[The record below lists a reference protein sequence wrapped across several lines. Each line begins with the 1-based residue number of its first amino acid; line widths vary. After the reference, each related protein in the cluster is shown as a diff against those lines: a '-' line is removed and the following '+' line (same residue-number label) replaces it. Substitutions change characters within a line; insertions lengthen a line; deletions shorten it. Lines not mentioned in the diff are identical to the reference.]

1 MVELLL
7 GLLLGLAVGLV
18 LWKWQQSH
26 STRRIKMLLGHLKSN
41 NSDSSLPFTSQL
53 SLEIARLQ
61 RYQQQL
67 EQQIENYRQA
77 LHTAPIGY
85 LQVDDENRLIWCNPQ
100 ARELLGI
107 EQDQFSK
114 LPRLLLELVRSYEL
128 DHLIE
133 QTRSANQLCCK
144 DWTFFPVSSDPSRLS
159 QQQPYAVRGY
169 GLPLTQGQVGLFL
182 ESRQEAV
189 MLIQQRDRW
198 ASDVAHELKTPL
210 TSIRLVAETLQ
221 SRLDPS
227 LQNWIE
233 RLINETIRLSNLVQD
248 LLDLSQF
255 DRGSSQY
262 LQLKPVNLRE
272 LVESAWMSLEPLAHK
287 KQLHLE
293 YYGPDHLL
301 TQVDEARMHR
311 VLINLLDNSIKYSPS
326 SQSIT
331 VKVSLQAPTQ
341 DDELDAKEQQVCLE
355 IIDAGPG
362 FPEGALPYVFER
374 FYRVDPARSRWVSL
388 GEPNNFPSL
397 KENIAN
403 VTDHNQ
409 DYEHDRFVQQHR
421 NSSGLGL
428 AIVKQIVE
436 AHQGCVSANNHPE
449 TGGAWLTVY
458 LPWHQTSSL

>member
-1 MVELLL
+1 
-7 GLLLGLAVGLV
+7 
-18 LWKWQQSH
+18 
-26 STRRIKMLLGHLKSN
+26 
-41 NSDSSLPFTSQL
+41 
-53 SLEIARLQ
+53 
-61 RYQQQL
+61 
-67 EQQIENYRQA
+67 
-77 LHTAPIGY
+77 
-85 LQVDDENRLIWCNPQ
+85 
-100 ARELLGI
+100 
-107 EQDQFSK
+107 
-114 LPRLLLELVRSYEL
+114 
-128 DHLIE
+128 
-133 QTRSANQLCCK
+133 
-144 DWTFFPVSSDPSRLS
+144 
-159 QQQPYAVRGY
+159 
-169 GLPLTQGQVGLFL
+169 
-182 ESRQEAV
+182 
-189 MLIQQRDRW
+189 
-198 ASDVAHELKTPL
+198 
-210 TSIRLVAETLQ
+210 
-221 SRLDPS
+221 
-227 LQNWIE
+227 
-233 RLINETIRLSNLVQD
+233 
-248 LLDLSQF
+248 
-255 DRGSSQY
+255 
-262 LQLKPVNLRE
+262 
-272 LVESAWMSLEPLAHK
+272 
-287 KQLHLE
+287 
-293 YYGPDHLL
+293 
-301 TQVDEARMHR
+301 MHR